1 MGDFLFTDIFIT
13 MNLQEQIRRIIREED
28 FIPLESLNIVI
39 KDYEDWF
46 DVLIMNEDK
55 QIGEISFAKESLP
68 NVYTIVDATIDD
80 EYKGNRIYPKTIIN
94 LFKERPNIIINSVF
108 RSPEAEKS
116 WRHLLSNLPSNI
128 GKSVK
133 HYKEEDT
140 TLYQLK
146 LKNIQESIR
155 RILREDSLK
164 NDLMESEEKKPK
176 YLNIIEDLVEPFKDE
191 DCVCDI
197 RVLYGEKDDMY
208 LIDLNLGTEELNDKF
223 IAVIGMNHYVSKLR
237 RDIKETIKDYLPI
250 DNFYVGSYAS
260 QKCNSKSLNESSIK
274 EKSLVKLIEKDG
286 LYNFIEMSGLDFNQ
300 VRSLLKNIDNSK
312 EILKQYIREFVLEH
326 DGTSGENHGSLFA
339 LRLPLSNTKYVNDI
353 LVQDSEQIAVEIIEY
368 HIDEYGHR
376 EDNDQYLT
384 SINNLTDEELLSIL
398 SWMMETVEGGYWF

>member
-1 MGDFLFTDIFIT
+1 

-39 KDYEDWF
+39 KDYEDGF

-146 LKNIQESIR
+146 LKNIQEHIR
-155 RILREDSLK
+155 RVLQEETNYLRMLLRRLPKETLDKIEKEFDS
-164 NDLMESEEKKPK
+164 S
-176 YLNIIEDLVEPFKDE
+176 LN
-191 DCVCDI
+191 
-197 RVLYGEKDDMY
+197 
-208 LIDLNLGTEELNDKF
+208 
-223 IAVIGMNHYVSKLR
+223 YVSKIF
-237 RDIKETIKDYLPI
+237 IKKYKSDPNRLLEHQFAKLVIIDFINMMSVRHYLPDDI
-250 DNFYVGSYAS
+250 EWKDD
-260 QKCNSKSLNESSIK
+260 LTNE
-274 EKSLVKLIEKDG
+274 LIEKYKDRIKSM
-286 LYNFIEMSGLDFNQ
+286 YR
-300 VRSLLKNIDNSK
+300 VLKK
-312 EILKQYIREFVLEH
+312 
-326 DGTSGENHGSLFA
+326 
-339 LRLPLSNTKYVNDI
+339 
-353 LVQDSEQIAVEIIEY
+353 
-368 HIDEYGHR
+368 
-376 EDNDQYLT
+376 
-384 SINNLTDEELLSIL
+384 
-398 SWMMETVEGGYWF
+398 